1 MMNQAPARALI
12 SRRAFEQNIDVV
24 RRHTDAQLMAIVKAN
39 GYGHGVE
46 LIAQWAWEAGIDWLG
61 LAQIDEALA
70 LRQTHTHGH
79 ILAWIYA
86 PGANFQRAIEQ
97 NIDLSVGAQW
107 AIEEISAAARAS
119 GRPAR
124 IHIKVDTGMTRGG
137 FDVAELPG
145 VFEQVKKLAEAGIV
159 EIVGL
164 WSHLSCADDPVSDAV
179 TDQQV
184 ERFEQAR
191 ACAQQAGVT
200 IPLCHLAASAGILWH
215 PKTHYDMVRPGIVLY
230 GLSPNPARAT
240 GTDLG
245 LEATMTLEADIILT
259 REVPA
264 GVGVSYG
271 HTFVT
276 DRPTRLAVV
285 PVGYA
290 DGISRHASNNLSVN
304 ANGHQAP
311 IRGVVCMDQ
320 FVAEAPDAQAGDT
333 VVLFGPADRGFLTAD
348 DWAQKTDTI
357 NYEIFCNLGPRI
369 VRIPVD

>member
-12 SRRAFEQNIDVV
+12 SRRAFEQNIDVL
-24 RRHTDAQLMAIVKAN
+24 RQHTDAKLMAIVKAN

-61 LAQIDEALA
+61 LAQLNEALA

-97 NIDLSVGAQW
+97 NIDLSVGSQW
-107 AIEEISAAARAS
+107 AIDEISAAARAS
-119 GRPAR
+119 GRAAR

-137 FDVAELPG
+137 FDLGDLPD
-145 VFEQVKKLAEAGIV
+145 VFEQVKALARDGIV
-159 EIVGL
+159 EVVGL
-164 WSHLSCADDPVSDAV
+164 WSHLSCADDRNGDAV

-184 ERFEQAR
+184 ARFEQAR
-191 ACAQQAGVT
+191 AYARQAGVD
-200 IPLCHLAASAGILWH
+200 IELCHLAASAGILWH
-215 PKTHYDMVRPGIVLY
+215 RKTHYDMVRPGIVLY
-230 GLSPNPARAT
+230 GLSPNPARAS
-240 GTDLG
+240 GHDLG
-245 LEATMTLEADIILT
+245 LEALMTLEADVILT
-259 REVPA
+259 RDVPP

-276 DRPTRLAVV
+276 DHHTRLAVV

-290 DGISRHASNNLSVN
+290 DGILRHASDKLSVT
-304 ANGHQAP
+304 ANDQQAP

-320 FVAEAPDAQAGDT
+320 FVIEAPQAQAGDT
-333 VVLFGPADRGFLTAD
+333 IVLFGPANNGYLTAD

-357 NYEIFCNLGPRI
+357 NYEIFCHLGPRI
-369 VRIPVD
+369 ARIPVE